1 VFFGLAQT
9 NESTKLLFQLKVRS
23 GMVFFQ
29 VFYTPDAP
37 LRGAGAARFARLNHQ
52 LGEGIAELAA
62 FEGWAQGP
70 RPTRACARARH
81 DATAVPAEP

>member
-23 GMVFFQ
+23 GMMFFQ
-29 VFYTPDAP
+29 VFLYTRRTSA
-37 LRGAGAARFARLNHQ
+37 RCGRSARFARLNHQ

-62 FEGWAQGP
+62 FEGWAQGQ
-70 RPTRACARARH
+70 RPTLARARARQ
-81 DATAVPAEP
+81 DTTAIPA